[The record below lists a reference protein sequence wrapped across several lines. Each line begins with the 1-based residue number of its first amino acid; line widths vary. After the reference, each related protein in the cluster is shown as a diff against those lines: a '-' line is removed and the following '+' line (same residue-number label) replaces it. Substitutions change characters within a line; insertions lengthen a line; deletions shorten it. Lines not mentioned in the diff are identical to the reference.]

1 MADMG
6 YLLFRNAQKWAKNG
20 FFGRFCPFQTWM
32 GPVWVGT
39 HPNHLGTFKYEL
51 RDPELPSNG
60 HLEAETGHFCV
71 AEWGQKPVFWLYWA
85 NSCMYDRGL
94 VCKPCQYTYH
104 LWLRVFWPLAGQI
117 WPFRS
122 WNWSFSSLR
131 EVRNAHFWV
140 VWAHFSPGHIQL
152 CLETV

>member
-6 YLLFRNAQKWAKNG
+6 YLLFRNVQKWAKNQ
-20 FFGRFCPFQTWM
+20 FFGCFRQFRTWM
-32 GPVWVGT
+32 GTVWVGT

-51 RDPELPSNG
+51 WDPQLPSSG

-85 NSCMYDRGL
+85 SSWLYDPGL
-94 VCKPCQYTYH
+94 VCKPCQSTWD
-104 LWLRVFWPLAGQI
+104 LQLRVFWPLAGLNC
-117 WPFRS
+117 PFRS
-122 WNWSFSSLR
+122 WNGSFLCLK
-131 EVRNAHFWV
+131 EVPNAPFWV

-152 CLETV
+152 YLETG